1 MERSGTL
8 VAGQRRAAAVLRK
21 GGNLKKRTTKELS
34 IFSDC
39 RSLYPCAHQGNR
51 KKRRRREHRFPP
63 PAELGRLCVGMMC
76 RFLRLFRSIVL
87 TSYVLTTLFQPL
99 LVLDPDTEPD
109 AGDGVDGITKYHFA
123 VFVEVLTPLG
133 LLHELLHGLCVL
145 EGLRDEIV

>member
-1 MERSGTL
+1 M
-8 VAGQRRAAAVLRK
+8 LRK

-76 RFLRLFRSIVL
+76 RFLRLFRPIVL
-87 TSYVLTTLFQPL
+87 TCFRHYFNHFLYLIQTRSQMRAMESMASPKIIL
-99 LVLDPDTEPD
+99 LYLS
-109 AGDGVDGITKYHFA
+109 KF
-123 VFVEVLTPLG
+123 
-133 LLHELLHGLCVL
+133 
-145 EGLRDEIV
+145 